1 MSATYSTA
9 LLPQH
14 AAMLAASGITAEH
27 ASARGYVSVDERTWF
42 KRQGLTVTRA
52 GQRVP
57 GLLVPQR
64 RADGSVWGY
73 QYRPDDPRQRDGKP
87 VKYETPTGQ
96 RNSIDVPPGVGPMLG
111 DPAIPLWVTEGV
123 KKADAGALAGLCIV
137 ALPGVWSWRGSN
149 DRGGKVAVPDW
160 HDIALNGRRVV
171 LAFDSDVARKRSV
184 RQALDALAGYLSSKG
199 ASVEFCHLPD
209 DDLGKTGLDDFLA
222 DGHTADDLRAL
233 VRPEPPAVVEAK
245 VTGHTKVTDSSPLTS
260 NVTSVTL
267 VTPPGQRK
275 GIHGDTLLDDLTATL
290 RRFVAFPSPGAAEAV
305 ALWVVHTHCLDAFDS
320 SPRLAILSPEPQS
333 GKTRTMELLEY
344 LADRSMFTT
353 NTTVAVLA
361 RGLDAGTYRAI
372 LLDEADTVFGSK
384 AHGDEELRGLLNSG
398 HRRGATYMRMVGEG
412 TNMAAK
418 SFSTFSAVAL
428 AGLGDLP
435 ETVMQRAVVLR
446 MRRRSPQ
453 EHVEPFRRRQHGPM
467 LEELWA
473 NVSAW
478 AQWHAQSLMNRWPEM
493 PEGVSDRP
501 ADVWEPLLAIADEA
515 GGHWPATARSACVD
529 LLRAAQTV
537 DSGSLGV
544 RLLADLRIVW
554 QSAGD
559 PDGMHTD
566 TMLSKLIELDEAPWA
581 DLRGKPLDARGL
593 ARRLRTYGTES
604 KSVRV
609 GEVARKGYRR
619 EDLHD
624 AWSRYLPRDSAED
637 SFTFGRGI
645 PPQSIEE
652 TGDDAVPFPPSHEK
666 VTKVTRVTP
675 QVSDPESVTPTV
687 TVTPT
692 NVTTAS
698 DPTRCPLDGNAL
710 FEGRC
715 VRCQAEGRSA

>member
-1 MSATYSTA
+1 MSGNFGGGI
-9 LLPQH
+9 LPLH
-14 AAMLAASGITAEH
+14 ARMLGDSGITPDH
-27 ASARGYVSVDERTWF
+27 AHARGYMSVDTKVRLGQVGITP
-42 KRQGLTVTRA
+42 A
-52 GQRVP
+52 GRRVP
-57 GLLVPQR
+57 GLLVPQL
-64 RADGSVWGY
+64 RADGSTWGW
-73 QYRPDDPRQRDGKP
+73 QYRPDSPRERNGSP

-96 RNSIDVPPGVGPMLG
+96 RNGVDVPPGVGPMLA
-111 DPAIPLWVTEGV
+111 DPAVPLWITEGV

-171 LAFDSDVARKRSV
+171 LAFDGDVARKKAV
-184 RQALDALAGYLSSKG
+184 RAALDALAGYLTSKG
-199 ASVEFCHLPD
+199 AQVEFLHLPD
-209 DDLGKTGLDDFLA
+209 TDDKTGLDDYLVA
-222 DGHTADDLRAL
+222 GHTVEQLRAL
-233 VRPEPPAVVEAK
+233 VGPEPPAVTDAK
-245 VTGHTKVTDSSPLTS
+245 VTGHTKVTGSSPLTS
-260 NVTSVTL
+260 DVTSVTL
-267 VTPPGQRK
+267 VTPPAQGR
-275 GIHGDTLLDDLTATL
+275 GIHGDTLLDDLTGTL

-305 ALWVVHTHCLDAFDS
+305 ALWIVHTHCLDAFDS

-412 TNMAAK
+412 TKMEAK

-453 EHVEPFRRRQHGPM
+453 EHVEPFRRRMHGPM
-467 LEELWA
+467 LEKLRA
-473 NVSAW
+473 NVSVW

-515 GGHWPATARSACVD
+515 GGHWPATARSACVA

-544 RLLADLRIVW
+544 HLLADLRIVW

-566 TMLSKLIELDEAPWA
+566 AMLSKLIELDEAPWA

-645 PPQSIEE
+645 PPRGIEE
-652 TGDDAVPFPPSHEK
+652 AGDDAVTFPPSHGR
-666 VTKVTRVTP
+666 VTRVTRVTP
-675 QVSDPESVTPTV
+675 QVSDPESVTPSGI
-687 TVTPT
+687 VTPT

-715 VRCQAEGRSA
+715 VRCEVEGRSA